1 MHAFP
6 LAEQTPVSLDHNP
19 AALCLASLAGLRLI
33 LTSSQLDTPRLKAL
47 WLEAGACTLNHRL
60 KAIDTASM
68 LKGLALWI
76 DAHVGATLGSTLGKS
91 QRKDPVEGHNWIR
104 TKPPPP
110 SSAQ

>member
-1 MHAFP
+1 MLFTWLNKRP
-6 LAEQTPVSLDHNP
+6 SPWITIQSTLP
-19 AALCLASLAGLRLI
+19 CLTHWAPFD
-33 LTSSQLDTPRLKAL
+33 TSSQLATPRLKAL

-104 TKPPPP
+104 TKPPGSP